1 MGTVAMANATVL
13 LGVAVSH
20 SHSFTAT
27 EFIVTLPSFDDSLT
41 LFYYGAKIKI
51 YFAKIIPDYP
61 L

>member
-20 SHSFTAT
+20 SFTAT
-27 EFIVTLPSFDDSLT
+27 EFIVKLLSVNDSLT
-41 LFYYGAKIKI
+41 LFYYGAKTKN
-51 YFAKIIPDYP
+51 YVAKIIPVYP